1 MDPLQIIILA
11 IIQGLLEWLPI
22 SSEGQLIL
30 LMHNFSQISLEEAL
44 SIAFFLHLGTAAVV
58 LIRFRE
64 EYYSMGKEALNLI
77 KRALQ
82 DVESENQKLLRPV
95 ILTTIG
101 TAITAVPIVLLI
113 KDFWQNEYSE
123 ILNILIGGFLLITG
137 VLLTR
142 QKTTGD
148 RNFNFITD
156 KEALIL
162 GLVQGFASLPG
173 ISRSGVT
180 ITFLLYISLKSPEAL
195 RGSFIV
201 SVPAVIGAVILDLL
215 LGQTFDLDVILIFLA
230 ITITFIVGWLSM
242 DLFLRFSRKFPFGT
256 FCISLGLLIIVIGVV
271 SLVIGLNIL

>member
-64 EYYSMGKEALNLI
+64 EYYSMGKETLNLI

-201 SVPAVIGAVILDLL
+201 SVPAIIGAVILDLL

>member
-1 MDPLQIIILA
+1 MDPLEIIILA
-11 IIQGLLEWLPI
+11 ILQGLFEWLPI
-22 SSEGQLIL
+22 SSEGQLVL
-30 LMHNFSQISLEEAL
+30 LMHNLSNITLEEAL

-58 LIRFRE
+58 LVRFRE
-64 EYYSMGKEALNLI
+64 EYFSMGEEALNLI
-77 KRALQ
+77 KRTPQ
-82 DVESENQKLLRPV
+82 DIKNENQNLLRLV
-95 ILTTIG
+95 ILATTG

-123 ILNILIGGFLLITG
+123 ILNIFIGGFLLLTG

-142 QKTTGD
+142 QKTTGA
-148 RNFNFITD
+148 RNFNFITE
-156 KEALIL
+156 KEALVL

-215 LGQTFDLDVILIFLA
+215 IGETFILDGFLIFLA

-242 DLFLRFSRKFPFGT
+242 DLFLRFSRKFPFGR
-256 FCISLGLLIIVIGVV
+256 FCIALGLLIIVIGVI
-271 SLVIGLNIL
+271 SLVIGLNTV